1 MKSNEGSYTRTI
13 ADQVVGIYQ
22 EVKLDPVSSKSFSF
36 NVSFDP
42 DYSTICIADMA
53 CNASAKTDPEYDAFK
68 DSMEADLA
76 EQTFYEENKAWP
88 YETTLEYQ
96 CQRGQSFRGGNN
108 ETLRNQSMSCKWD
121 GSWDVGVALDTC
133 YCK

>member
-42 DYSTICIADMA
+42 DYSTICIADMV
-53 CNASAKTDPEYDAFK
+53 CNTVSKTDSGYDAFK

-76 EQTFYEENKAWP
+76 
-88 YETTLEYQ
+88 
-96 CQRGQSFRGGNN
+96 GQG
-108 ETLRNQSMSCKWD
+108 
-121 GSWDVGVALDTC
+121 
-133 YCK
+133 